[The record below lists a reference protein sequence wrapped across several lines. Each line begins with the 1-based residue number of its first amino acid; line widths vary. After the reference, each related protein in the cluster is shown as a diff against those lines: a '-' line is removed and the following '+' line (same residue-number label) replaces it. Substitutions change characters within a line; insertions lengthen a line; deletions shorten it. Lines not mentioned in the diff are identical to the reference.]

1 MEIMDV
7 VSQGEGHPGEC
18 ATKPLQLRLAVEEP
32 APLKWVVSAFL
43 QFLLP
48 LIDALYPFK
57 RILLTIYC
65 RLSRPS
71 AILLY

>member
-18 ATKPLQLRLAVEEP
+18 TTKSMQLRLAVEEP
-32 APLKWVVSAFL
+32 PPLKWIVSAFL

-48 LIDALYPFK
+48 LIDALYPF
-57 RILLTIYC
+57 
-65 RLSRPS
+65 
-71 AILLY
+71 